1 MKRGYILFII
11 ISLLLPATLS
21 AQSLSNKQ
29 RRNIYEK
36 VLNVVESYE
45 SLAALSSEG
54 DDYEFRQL
62 FTDNA
67 TVDSDIMGDI
77 SYMKTL
83 SVDEYINRVEATG
96 VYTEMRNVR
105 RVTDIFYKDDSW
117 HVAVEFN
124 KQLYYYD
131 NNGVYFDVRK
141 YYEGDYIDVL
151 MNLEYSENED
161 VCYIESIKCSIDS
174 KKEFPSGKFIIVD
187 NNNFNND
194 PRQAKYLSMLKANG
208 EELVFDEN
216 GHALYDDNTMFM
228 VDDVDVDVE
237 AIATDIGTEAY
248 TFTDFRF
255 TKHTQRFKFRLGY
268 APMAYRVTGNDNINS
283 KHSAF
288 EVGVD
293 YGATFRPRAR
303 SKMGFF
309 FGAGVQMSNISLSLD
324 NSITNTHEISHL
336 VDNTNSGI
344 YKTSSFT
351 YTIKEASEKVSYMDL
366 FVPIYF
372 EIEHILGAKKRVML
386 SWNFGI
392 KSYIN
397 LSAKAKEPYTATFN
411 YTTNGVKG
419 NDITTTFDSFII
431 PNTYAKDR
439 FFDISGM
446 ANLGIDYGVVKNKL
460 FINASVGYEIGIL
473 KSYTSSRVP
482 YTDPIMPSLRSNVE
496 HVAVNSLI
504 SGLSFRRNA
513 LWISLGIKCKF

>member
-1 MKRGYILFII
+1 MMKRGYILFLI

-45 SLAALSSEG
+45 SLASLSSEG
-54 DDYEFRQL
+54 DVYEFRQL

-67 TVDSDIMGDI
+67 TVDSDIIGDV

-83 SVDEYINRVEATG
+83 PVDEYINRVETTG
-96 VYTEMRNVR
+96 VYTEMRNVKK
-105 RVTDIFYKDDSW
+105 VADIFFKDDSW

-131 NNGVYFDVRK
+131 NNGVYFNVRK
-141 YYEGDYIDVL
+141 YYEGDYINVL
-151 MNLEYSENED
+151 MNLEYSDKED
-161 VCYIESIKCSIDS
+161 VCYIESIRCNINS
-174 KKEFPSGKFIIVD
+174 KKEFPSCKFIIVD
-187 NNNFNND
+187 NNNRNDD
-194 PRQAKYLSMLKANG
+194 PRQMKYFSMLKANG
-208 EELVFDEN
+208 KELVFDEN
-216 GHALYDDNTMFM
+216 GHALYDSNTIFSI
-228 VDDVDVDVE
+228 DDVDIDVE
-237 AIATDIGTEAY
+237 TVATDIATDAY
-248 TFTDFRF
+248 TFTDFTF
-255 TKHTQRFKFRLGY
+255 TKHAERFKFRLGY
-268 APMAYRVTGNDNINS
+268 APFAYSVTGNSNI
-283 KHSAF
+283 KHSSNAY

-309 FGAGVQMSNISLSLD
+309 VGAGMQLSSVSLGII
-324 NSITNTHEISHL
+324 NSITNTHEISQL
-336 VDNTNSGI
+336 VNNTGVH
-344 YKTSSFT
+344 KTTYFA
-351 YTIKEASEKVSYMDL
+351 YTIKEANEQVSYMDL

-386 SWNFGI
+386 SWNFGV

-397 LSAKAKEPYTATFN
+397 LSAKAKKPYTATFN
-411 YTTNGVKG
+411 LTTEG
-419 NDITTTFDSFII
+419 NDITTSFDSFIV

-439 FFDISGM
+439 FFDISGI
-446 ANLGIDYGVVKNKL
+446 ANLGVDYGVVKNKL
-460 FINASVGYEIGIL
+460 FVNASIGYEIGIL
-473 KSYTSSRVP
+473 NSYTSSKIP
-482 YTDPIMPSLRSNVE
+482 YTDPIMPSLNSNIE